1 MKNLYELLENSQT
14 EEEVKNIFAK
24 FFNIKLDT
32 KNKIDLYTEQIL
44 FEFKLDVN
52 LKNIQTRANCIAQ
65 ALYYVRRLK
74 FSLNGETR
82 KITNFISVVTK
93 NFALIAQTKNFA
105 KFYQNKNFDWDLRP
119 SSPCKKLVAAL
130 AENNFVKNLHV
141 YDFSVGEDE
150 NNFIAEI
157 QNNFAGQTEL
167 FLNRKI
173 IDENNFFPIFEYWQ
187 KLFGSYV
194 ENGRKS
200 SEYFITDIEIGKTDV
215 ISGRKSLIFRMSD
228 GAIVEK
234 FLPLKDYKY
243 FWDIYEKISSP
254 REIISIRQKM
264 DRMTEPK
271 LRRFTGEFFTPINFA
286 RKAVDYLSRVVG
298 DNFFKNNFRI
308 WDMCAGTGNLEFALP
323 AEAWK
328 FCYISTLLEDD
339 ANYCQKIFPD
349 ATAFQYDYL
358 NDDVQNFFG
367 KEKNLFQG
375 IKMPEKLFR
384 DLQNPDLKW
393 IIFINPPYATAS
405 NYQRKKNREDK
416 IGVSMTKIQKLMTE
430 ENLGEVSRE
439 LFSQFLYRINLE
451 FKNKIAWLG
460 MFSKIKYI
468 NSNNDQKLRDKFFQY
483 KYENGF
489 IFNSKNFDGCRG
501 EFPVG
506 FLIWNLS
513 EKISLDKQKISLDVF
528 NSEVE
533 KIAIKNLKSENRKV
547 FLNKWV
553 TRPPAIKKFPPMS
566 GALNVAEKNK
576 DRRDRIS
583 ENFLVSL
590 MCKCNDFSN
599 KNFTALLSGP
609 YVSAGAF
616 SVEEKIFEQSMI
628 IHAVRRIPKATWL
641 NDRDQFMQ
649 PEKKLSREFIS
660 DCVMWSLFSNSN
672 QTVSLRNVEYEG
684 EVYRMKNNLYPFKR
698 EEIILWKNSSPDIKM
713 QIEMEREERF
723 AAKWILANRK
733 DFSVESLRVLDCGRE
748 IYKYF
753 YANFLEL
760 NFAKWKIF
768 DWDAGWYQV
777 RMSLKE
783 ICYDFEKFSALHKL
797 LGEKILPQIYELGF
811 LRDEVKY
818 F

>member
-1 MKNLYELLENSQT
+1 MKNLYELLKNSQT

-24 FFNIKLDT
+24 FFNLKLDT
-32 KNKIDLYTEQIL
+32 KNYIDLYTEKIL
-44 FEFKLDVN
+44 FEFKFDAN
-52 LKNIQTRANCIAQ
+52 LKNIQTRATCIAQ
-65 ALYYVRRLK
+65 TLYYIRRLK

-93 NFALIAQTKNFA
+93 NFALIAETKKFA
-105 KFYQNKNFDWDLRP
+105 DFYNKKIFDWDLAP
-119 SSPCKKLVAAL
+119 SSPCKKLVNAL
-130 AENNFVKNLHV
+130 AENNFVKNLHIF
-141 YDFSVGEDE
+141 DFSVNEDE
-150 NNFIAEI
+150 NNFVAEI
-157 QNNFAGQTEL
+157 QKNFAGQTEL

-173 IDENNFFPIFEYWQ
+173 IDEQNFFPIFEYWQ

-200 SEYFITDIEIGKTDV
+200 SEYFITDIEVGKTDV

-264 DRMTEPK
+264 DRMTEPR

-298 DNFFKNNFRI
+298 ENFFKNNFRI

-339 ANYCQKIFPD
+339 ANFCKKIYPD
-349 ATAFQYDYL
+349 ATVFQYDYL
-358 NDDVQNFFG
+358 NDDVENFFSQQ
-367 KEKNLFQG
+367 KNLFQG
-375 IKMPEKLFR
+375 IKIPEKLYR

-393 IIFINPPYATAS
+393 IIFINPPYATAN
-405 NYQRKKNREDK
+405 NYERDKKISKD
-416 IGVSMTKIQKLMTE
+416 GVSMTKIQKLMTD
-430 ENLGEVSRE
+430 ENFGEVSRE
-439 LFSQFLYRINLE
+439 LYSQFLYRISKE

-460 MFSKIKYI
+460 MFSKLKYI
-468 NSNNDQKLRDKFFQY
+468 NSTNDQKLREKFFQY
-483 KYENGF
+483 KFERGF
-489 IFNSKNFDGCRG
+489 IFSSKNFDGCKG

-506 FLIWNLS
+506 FLIWNLA
-513 EKISLDKQKISLDVF
+513 EKISLDKQKISADSF
-528 NSEVE
+528 NENVE
-533 KIAIKNLKSENRKV
+533 KFATKTISAENKTD
-547 FLNKWV
+547 FLSKWIE
-553 TRPPAIKKFPPMS
+553 RPPATKKFPPLS
-566 GALNVAEKNK
+566 SALNVNRTNK

-590 MCKCNDFSN
+590 MCNGNDFMHQN
-599 KNFTALLSGP
+599 RVTFLSAP

-616 SVEEKIFEQSMI
+616 SVEEKNFEKSMI

-649 PEKKLSREFIS
+649 PEKNLSREFIC
-660 DCVMWSLFSNSN
+660 DCVIWSIFSNSN

-684 EVYRMKNNLYPFKR
+684 EIYRMKNNLFPFKR
-698 EEIILWKNSSPDIKM
+698 EEIILWENSSPDIKL
-713 QIEMEREERF
+713 QIEIEREERF
-723 AAKWILANRK
+723 LAEWIAANKKN
-733 DFSVESLRVLDCGRE
+733 FSAESLRVLNCGRE

-760 NFAKWKIF
+760 NIAKWKIF

-783 ICYDFEKFSALHKL
+783 IGYDFEKFSALHKL